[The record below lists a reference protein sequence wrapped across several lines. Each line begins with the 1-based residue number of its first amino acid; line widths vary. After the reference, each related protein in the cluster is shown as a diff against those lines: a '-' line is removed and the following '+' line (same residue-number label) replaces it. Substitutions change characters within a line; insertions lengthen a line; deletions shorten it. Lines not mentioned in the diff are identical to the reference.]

1 MVQQT
6 NLAAPRMR
14 SAYLHENNTA
24 MNLKLSVCNRLAAL
38 LPLALLAFLS
48 ATTHAAPDRNPSLWY
63 EQPARHCMNEAL
75 PVGNGRMGGMIMGGI
90 DSERLVLNED
100 SLWTGDEN
108 PSGAYES
115 MGNYQVLGELL
126 IHQPAHTNATNYH
139 RELDIDTAVAAVRYQ
154 VGGVS
159 CRREYFCSHPDQ
171 VLVVHL
177 TADKPGAHTGTIAFA
192 DKHRGSVTADKNRLL
207 VTGTLA
213 NGMKYEAQVLVL
225 NDGGRLQATNGT
237 FQFNGCDSLTLLVA
251 MGTDYV
257 MDYAKKYRG
266 PAPGETV
273 TKQIAAAS
281 GRNFKKLKSA
291 HVQDYQSLFN
301 RVSLDLGASSADRV
315 SKPTDIR
322 KVGAA
327 EGGDPGLE
335 SLLFQYGRYLLISC
349 SRPGSLPAN
358 LQGLWND
365 SNNPPWHSDYHANI
379 NIQMNYWPAEPAN
392 LSECHGPLFDLIRS
406 QLEPWRKATQA
417 DKDFKTSDG
426 RTRGFAIRTSHG
438 IHGDMGWKWDNTANA
453 WYCLHF
459 WEHYAFTGDKEFLK
473 TTAYPMLKETCEFWE
488 GRLKSLPDGRLVI
501 PNAWSPEHG
510 PTEDGVSYS
519 QQIIW
524 NLFSD
529 FIEAGRILDVDPEYR
544 ARIASMRDK
553 LVGPRIGSWGQ
564 LQEWMTDRDD
574 PKDHHR
580 HTSHLFAVFP
590 GRQISTTETPEL
602 AAAAKKSLDARG
614 NEGDVREWSFAWRTA
629 LWARLRDGDKA
640 LGQVRQLFSNRNSC
654 PNLFGLHPPMQIDG
668 NFGVTAGICEMLLQ
682 SHAGGLEI
690 LPALPADWKTGSFK
704 GLRARGGFEVDAAWK
719 DGRLVS
725 TTIRSIK
732 GQTCVVR
739 YGNAVKTLDLKP
751 GKSIRLTA
759 ADLDI
764 RKAK

>member
-1 MVQQT
+1 
-6 NLAAPRMR
+6 
-14 SAYLHENNTA
+14 
-24 MNLKLSVCNRLAAL
+24 MNLKHVGSNLLAAL
-38 LPLALLAFLS
+38 LPLALLTFMS
-48 ATTHAAPDRNPSLWY
+48 ATTHASPDRNPSLWY

-75 PVGNGRMGGMIMGGI
+75 PVGNGRMGAMILGGI
-90 DSERLVLNED
+90 DSECLVLNED

-108 PSGAYES
+108 PSGAYET

-126 IHQPAHTNATNYH
+126 IHQPAHTNATNYR
-139 RELDIDTAVAAVRYQ
+139 RELDINSAVAAVGYQ
-154 VGGVS
+154 AGGVS

-171 VLVVHL
+171 VLVLHL
-177 TADKPGAHTGTIAFA
+177 TADKPGAHTGTLAFA
-192 DKHRGSVTADKNRLL
+192 DKHKGSVTADKNRLL
-207 VTGTLA
+207 VSGTLA
-213 NGMKYEAQVLVL
+213 NGMKYAAQILVL
-225 NDGGRLQATNGT
+225 NDGGRLQAANGVL
-237 FQFNGCDSLTLLVA
+237 QFKDCDSLTLLVA

-257 MDYAKKYRG
+257 MDYAKQYRG
-266 PAPGETV
+266 PAPGEAV

-281 GRNFKKLKSA
+281 GKKFAKLKSA
-291 HVQDYQSLFN
+291 HVKDYQSLFN
-301 RVSLDLGASSADRV
+301 RVSLDLGASPADRI
-315 SKPTDIR
+315 SKPTDLR
-322 KVGAA
+322 KVGAVA
-327 EGGDPGLE
+327 GGDPGLE

-365 SNNPPWHSDYHANI
+365 SNNPPWHSDYHVNI

-392 LSECHGPLFDLIRS
+392 LSECHEPLFDLIRS

-417 DKDFKTSDG
+417 DKDFKTADG
-426 RTRGFAIRTSHG
+426 RARGFAIRTSHG

-459 WEHYAFTGDKEFLK
+459 WEHYAFTGDTEFLK

-488 GRLKSLPDGRLVI
+488 GRLKSLPDGRLVV

-529 FIEAGRILDVDPEYR
+529 FIEADRILDVDPAYR
-544 ARIASMRDK
+544 ARITSMRDQ

-590 GRQISTTETPEL
+590 GRQISTTETPGL
-602 AAAAKKSLDARG
+602 AAAAKVSLDARG
-614 NEGDVREWSFAWRTA
+614 NEGDVREWSFGWRTA

-640 LGQVRQLFSNRNSC
+640 LGQVRQLFSNHNSC

-725 TTIRSIK
+725 ATIRSIK
-732 GQTCVVR
+732 GRTCVVR
-739 YGNAVKTLDLKP
+739 YGNAVKTLELKP
-751 GKSIRLTA
+751 GKSIRLTP

-764 RKAK
+764 RKAE